1 MTSLGILCNT
11 LFPAYCLG
19 CGAAGS
25 PICSRCYLHFIRY
38 LPHCFLCGRINS
50 GFDLHKTCS
59 NSAVLSSYTCWRSNK
74 YTRRVMRRINKG
86 LAFRGLYHLTDLCI
100 ENLKTTSFVG
110 KLNGARIVPL
120 PTSRK
125 DYLKKGFDSAEI
137 IGKRLADRFD
147 LEYTRSPGSGKVL
160 LVSDVLKPKNMRRYL
175 RNFKA
180 GEVYSLS
187 LFRRQLINKVG
198 DMDPID
204 P

>member
-1 MTSLGILCNT
+1 M
-11 LFPAYCLG
+11 
-19 CGAAGS
+19 
-25 PICSRCYLHFIRY
+25 
-38 LPHCFLCGRINS
+38 CGRINS
-50 GFDLHKTCS
+50 GFNLHRVCS
-59 NSAVLSSYTCWRSNK
+59 GSAVLSSYTCWRANR

-100 ENLKTTSFVG
+100 VNLKTASFVE
-110 KLNGARIVPL
+110 KLNGATIVPL
-120 PTSRK
+120 PLSRK
-125 DYLKKGFDSAEI
+125 DYLRRGFDSAEI

-160 LVSDVLKPKNMRRYL
+160 LVSDVLKPKKIQRYL

-180 GEVYSLS
+180 GEVYALS

-198 DMDPID
+198 DVDPID